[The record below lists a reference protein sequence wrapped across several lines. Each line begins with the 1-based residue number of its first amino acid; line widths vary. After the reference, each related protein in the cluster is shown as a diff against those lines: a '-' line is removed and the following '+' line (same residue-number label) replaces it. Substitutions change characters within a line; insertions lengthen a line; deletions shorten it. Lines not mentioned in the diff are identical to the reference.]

1 MNGDKAI
8 FIWPES
14 SFPVHRGVEAG
25 SHFHPFGMAEDSDLR
40 KTRFHSHFL
49 FDENSHFYLTIF
61 TTDYLKKREREIG
74 RERERERKRKRERF
88 GAYLIRF
95 NSYLL
100 LCKST
105 CKSKESILFFCNDY
119 CTFVKKDYNIRL
131 FDEYL
136 LN

>member
-74 RERERERKRKRERF
+74 REREREKKKERE
-88 GAYLIRF
+88 IW
-95 NSYLL
+95 
-100 LCKST
+100 C
-105 CKSKESILFFCNDY
+105 
-119 CTFVKKDYNIRL
+119 L
-131 FDEYL
+131 FDSVQFL
-136 LN
+136 LIVVQEHMQKQRVNLVFLQ